1 MTQARKHLPL
11 AATSA
16 LLGLIFFMCSPRPLA
31 ASEASPAVI
40 ELFTSQGCGVCLNAD
55 ALAGTLA
62 ADNHFVTLTYP
73 VTIWDYLGW
82 RDTLARPEFTLRQ
95 RGYAATR
102 GDGKMYTPQVVVNG
116 LTHHIGSERVAID
129 RAVEDNDARGQ
140 SVAITPV
147 RHGDVLDIS
156 IGGWAEKHDEP
167 PRARVYLVSFL
178 KQASVPVRSGENAG
192 KTTHYANIV
201 QSVREIGYWHGEQLD
216 LRIFWNP
223 SAAQGGAVLLQTNE
237 RHGPGRIFGA
247 AYLP

>member
-1 MTQARKHLPL
+1 MKHRRQSSGFLSKTAFVSLCFFL
-11 AATSA
+11 AH
-16 LLGLIFFMCSPRPLA
+16 MPVCA
-31 ASEASPAVI
+31 ASEQTPAVI
-40 ELFTSQGCGVCLNAD
+40 ELFTSQGCSACLSAD
-55 ALAGTLA
+55 ALANTLA
-62 ADNHFVTLTYP
+62 ADKGLVTLTYP

-116 LTHHIGSERVAID
+116 LTHHIGSERAAIEKD
-129 RAVEDNDARGQ
+129 AEDNAARGQ
-140 SVAITPV
+140 SVFIRPV
-147 RHGDVLDIS
+147 RHGDVMDIS
-156 IGGWAEKHDEP
+156 VGAWAEKHDEP

-178 KQASVPVRSGENAG
+178 KEASVPVRAGENAG

-216 LRIFWNP
+216 LRLFWNP
-223 SAAQGGAVLLQTNE
+223 SETQGGAILLQSNE
-237 RHGPGRIFGA
+237 RNGPGRIFGA